1 MVHAVQVAGE
11 AGVEPPAGLV
21 LGGAVARVQVVV
33 HVLGGEGHVVMVTER
48 VSGVSGVA
56 ADSQPVVVLGVAYD
70 ELGVLRPV
78 PET

>member
-1 MVHAVQVAGE
+1 M
-11 AGVEPPAGLV
+11 EPPAALV

-33 HVLGGEGHVVMVTER
+33 YVLGGEGHVVVVTER
-48 VSGVSGVA
+48 VSSVSGVA
-56 ADSQPVVVLGVAYD
+56 ADSQPVVVLGVGYD